1 MANRPSRP
9 GLDPKPFAAMVGSKH
24 SLAIEVAAAGPIT
37 VILFRALD
45 EMESA
50 VDMMRLSIVGLG
62 AASIAAAVLISWWL
76 AVKMSR
82 PVTELRDAAEQFG
95 GGRLQQR
102 VGVHSTDELGQ
113 LAASFNAM
121 ADSLDL
127 AYSKLATF
135 SRGVVRLQEEE
146 RRRVAREL
154 HDGVNQVL
162 AGVRFAI
169 ESIEEKW
176 PVSEQRSAELDR
188 SKTLIDQVIQEI
200 RAISRNLRPSVLD
213 DLGLFAAVRSLCQEF
228 EGRTGIETT
237 LEANGVSGNLS
248 MEQETAL
255 YRILQEAFN
264 NVEKHAR
271 ASRLDVLF
279 TTADDEVVITVADN
293 GAGFPAEGSRAESPG
308 AGIDN
313 MKERASLLE
322 GTLDIHTTREQGTKI
337 VVKLPIPGRSAETVT
352 VGIGR

>member
-1 MANRPSRP
+1 M
-9 GLDPKPFAAMVGSKH
+9 
-24 SLAIEVAAAGPIT
+24 
-37 VILFRALD
+37 D

-50 VDMMRLSIVGLG
+50 VDMMRLTIVGLG
-62 AASIAAAVLISWWL
+62 AASIAAAVLISCWL
-76 AVKMSR
+76 AVKMGR
-82 PVTELRDAAEQFG
+82 PVAELRDAAEQFG
-95 GGRLQQR
+95 RSRLQQR

-127 AYSKLATF
+127 AYLKLATF

-146 RRRVAREL
+146 RLRVAREL

-169 ESIEEKW
+169 MSIEEKW
-176 PVSEQRSAELDR
+176 SVSEQRSAELDR
-188 SKTLIDQVIQEI
+188 TKTLIDQVIQKI
-200 RAISRNLRPSVLD
+200 RKTSRNLRPSVLD

-228 EGRTGIETT
+228 EGRTGIEST
-237 LEANGVSGNLS
+237 LEANELSSNLS

-271 ASRLDVLF
+271 ARRLEVLF

-293 GAGFPAEGSRAESPG
+293 GAGFPSEGTMAESPG

-313 MKERASLLE
+313 VKEKASLLE
-322 GTLDIHTTREQGTKI
+322 GTLDIHTAREQGTRI
-337 VVKLPIPGRSAETVT
+337 VVKLPFPGRSPETVT
-352 VGIGR
+352 GGIRR